1 MAPITPEKLLADY
14 SDMAYALALRLTGNA
29 TEAEDLA
36 EEALIKAVRG
46 LDGFRGDCDPGVWL
60 YRIVMNCWK
69 SQLRSPRFL
78 FWRKMK
84 GFVEGEAG
92 ELIDPADPGPG
103 PTQQLEAISRR
114 KAFETALASLEPADR
129 AIVVLRELDG
139 RSYSDIADILSIP
152 EGTVRSRLSRARGR
166 LRAILRGLLEEK

>member
-1 MAPITPEKLLADY
+1 MPPITPEELLAKY

-46 LDGFRGDCDPGVWL
+46 LDGFRGDCETGVWL

-69 SQLRSPRFL
+69 SQLRSPRL
-78 FWRKMK
+78 FFWKKMK

-92 ELIDPADPGPG
+92 ELIDPADPAPG
-103 PTQQLEAISRR
+103 PAQQIEANSRR
-114 KAFETALASLEPADR
+114 EAFEKALSSLEPADR

-139 RSYSDIADILSIP
+139 RSYSDIADVLSIP

-166 LRAILRGLLEEK
+166 LRTILRGLMEEK